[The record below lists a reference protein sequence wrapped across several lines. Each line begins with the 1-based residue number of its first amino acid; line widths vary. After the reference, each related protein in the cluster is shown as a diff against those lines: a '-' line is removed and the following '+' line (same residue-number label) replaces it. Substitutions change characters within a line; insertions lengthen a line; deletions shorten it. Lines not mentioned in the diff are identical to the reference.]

1 MNWTQLYDKIGKQS
15 LSKMRKSK
23 VVVIIE
29 GEEIPVLLKFN
40 QQGLPYLITKEE
52 YNYQHCEKCAYY
64 NIGDGYEDRDICRS
78 KKCKY
83 YND

>member
-29 GEEIPVLLKFN
+29 GEEIPVLLKFD
-40 QQGLPYLITKEE
+40 QQGLPYLISKED
-52 YNYQHCEKCAYY
+52 YNCQHCKGCAHY
-64 NIGDGYEDRDICRS
+64 NIGDGYEDIEICKS

-83 YND
+83 YNH